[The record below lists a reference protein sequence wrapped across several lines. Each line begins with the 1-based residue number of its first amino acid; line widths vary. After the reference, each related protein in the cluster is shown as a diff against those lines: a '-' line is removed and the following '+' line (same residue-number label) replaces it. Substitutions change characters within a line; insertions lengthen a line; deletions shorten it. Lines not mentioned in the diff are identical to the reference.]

1 MEKKCEHIFKE
12 LCVKCNLIV
21 HSNPCKDCD
30 LDKVCF
36 KHGTYPDS
44 IRPPK
49 KNKCE
54 KCNGYGFWAIS
65 YLQAGKTIECGGCF
79 SDKYPDCKKIEKDYG
94 VKCECVCHE
103 STAGERCVD
112 CKNGSSWKCRQP
124 HICAAQIV
132 KSPTVPAEWEKTDAG
147 LSTIRLQI
155 ENCLDGFI
163 NPDKL
168 MDTISQAISEAEK
181 RGYKLG
187 LEEEE
192 GFNLAMK
199 HIKTEQ
205 QEKFKKGYEEGRKK
219 GAKQALESLLGKV
232 GGMKAVWADKRT
244 ERGIRNA
251 ALKEV
256 ENLIQEKLK

>member
-54 KCNGYGFWAIS
+54 KCNGYGFWATS

-181 RGYKLG
+181 RG
-187 LEEEE
+187 
-192 GFNLAMK
+192 
-199 HIKTEQ
+199 
-205 QEKFKKGYEEGRKK
+205 
-219 GAKQALESLLGKV
+219 AKQALESLLGKV